1 MGTAHL
7 IQDSERG
14 AIDTLEP
21 TGCIGHRL
29 PATIPADTHTH
40 THTHT
45 HTLSI
50 HVFITCRYTQQHTLI
65 HGYVHTPSPSHTHT
79 HTSAQMQLS
88 LCSNESPFHSRDSL
102 ERVWVG

>member
-7 IQDSERG
+7 IQDSECG

-40 THTHT
+40 TH
-45 HTLSI
+45 
-50 HVFITCRYTQQHTLI
+50 
-65 HGYVHTPSPSHTHT
+65 
-79 HTSAQMQLS
+79 
-88 LCSNESPFHSRDSL
+88 
-102 ERVWVG
+102 